1 MKKRVKLIKFF
12 PVKYIT
18 NIIVYIL
25 ILILVHSIS
34 FARDIESQTCGESKI
49 FSDFNSKFLL
59 ISYDEQGLILESSID
74 SCVPVFPKNLDLN
87 ISLNLGYDAESL
99 IKFNSINLKS
109 FLFQTYISAIYHYEK
124 QELEFSLS
132 SSFLN
137 DYLFDGMKLE
147 FTATPATGSGA
158 ILFVMTL

>member
-1 MKKRVKLIKFF
+1 MKETVQLMKLFSG
-12 PVKYIT
+12 KYIT

-34 FARDIESQTCGESKI
+34 FARDIENQIYEESKI
-49 FSDFNSKFLL
+49 FSNFNSKFLL
-59 ISYDEQGLILESSID
+59 ISYNEDGLIVESSID
-74 SCVPVFPKNLDLN
+74 SCMSVFPKNIDLN
-87 ISLNLGYDAESL
+87 ISLNIGCDAESL

-109 FLFQTYISAIYHYEK
+109 FLFQTDINAIYHYEK
-124 QELEFSLS
+124 QELEFGLS

-147 FTATPATGSGA
+147 FMATPSTGSGA
-158 ILFVMTL
+158 ILFVMAL